1 MPDTRTT
8 DQGGAIALAD
18 FGSFFVPGRTI
29 VRRGLPA
36 AVVRVS
42 DDVPD
47 LRYDLNGTYEIEQAY
62 VQYFVPAVRRV
73 AEPVVLVHGG
83 ALTGA
88 MWETTPDGRPS
99 WLTRLPPRVYACYV
113 IDTVER
119 GRAGW
124 CTFAEE
130 WPGEPLPRAGEQAW
144 WFFRIGRPEDFG
156 RRVAAPGQRFPVAAY
171 DGLVRQ
177 LVPRWMANSAP
188 KVTALAR
195 LAERLGRCHLIGFSE
210 GGETVQNVLAAR
222 PGLVASATILETITF
237 PPELAAAA
245 GPGMRALYVYG
256 DGFELSPR
264 FATAFE
270 RAAATV
276 AELAAV
282 GADATLMSLP
292 AVGLAGNTHMMMMDE
307 TGDDVLSLVCDWIE
321 RG

>member
-1 MPDTRTT
+1 MT
-8 DQGGAIALAD
+8 
-18 FGSFFVPGRTI
+18 
-29 VRRGLPA
+29 
-36 AVVRVS
+36 
-42 DDVPD
+42 
-47 LRYDLNGTYEIEQAY
+47 
-62 VQYFVPAVRRV
+62 
-73 AEPVVLVHGG
+73 
-83 ALTGA
+83 
-88 MWETTPDGRPS
+88 
-99 WLTRLPPRVYACYV
+99 
-113 IDTVER
+113 
-119 GRAGW
+119 
-124 CTFAEE
+124 
-130 WPGEPLPRAGEQAW
+130 
-144 WFFRIGRPEDFG
+144 
-156 RRVAAPGQRFPVAAY
+156 AP
-171 DGLVRQ
+171 
-177 LVPRWMANSAP
+177 
-188 KVTALAR
+188 AR

-276 AELAAV
+276 AELAAA